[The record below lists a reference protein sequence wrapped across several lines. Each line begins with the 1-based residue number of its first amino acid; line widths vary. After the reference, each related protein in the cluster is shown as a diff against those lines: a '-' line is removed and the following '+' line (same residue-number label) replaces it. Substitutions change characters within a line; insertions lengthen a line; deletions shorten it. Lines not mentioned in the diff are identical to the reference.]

1 MILKNI
7 LNWTEFRLLTTTTHT
22 TVVGRTRKHRTTT
35 PDTITQTRVV
45 GSLGPEK
52 DGETPREHPQI
63 QL

>member
-45 GSLGPEK
+45 GSLGP
-52 DGETPREHPQI
+52 DHIGEILLQPSI
-63 QL
+63 DFI